1 MPIVRIKDLNN
12 MSSADRT
19 KKLAELRA
27 ELSRLRTMV
36 SAGGAVENPTRIR
49 ELRKAI
55 AQVLT
60 IEQEQKLGLHTSDK
74 KAQKKAPK
82 KAQKKTEKKE
92 QKTATKTKE
101 KRAK

>member
-1 MPIVRIKDLNN
+1 
-12 MSSADRT
+12 
-19 KKLAELRA
+19 
-27 ELSRLRTMV
+27 MV